1 MKPSPEGA
9 NAPPPRGHEREILVG
24 LFVIVGI
31 VAVLTV
37 LFTLTSPA
45 LFRGR
50 LVVSTVVVDA
60 GGIRSGDPVQMKG
73 VNIGRVSR
81 FRLRPTGVAIE
92 LELEKE
98 LSVPRDSEVL
108 ITSRGLL
115 GDKVAQVIPGR
126 SSELLR
132 NGDVLPGVAEEGA
145 GVTASRIAD
154 ETTRELE
161 RVQALLSE
169 RTVSNVESSSVELS
183 KLLGSL
189 SSAVAEERGE
199 LERTTRALRRAAES
213 VEHVAGSPEIAR
225 TLEHLDAVTKSLD
238 ELTPELS
245 GAVSSLGRASR
256 SMESVLGRM
265 ERGEG
270 TLGRLSKDDALYL
283 KASRALDE
291 ASRAAEEL
299 ARLGED
305 VRRHP
310 ERYVKL
316 SLF

>member
-1 MKPSPEGA
+1 MKPSPDGA

-50 LVVSTVVVDA
+50 LIVSTVVADA

-81 FRLRPTGVAIE
+81 FRLRPAGVAIE
-92 LELEKE
+92 LELEKD
-98 LSVPRDSEVL
+98 LTVPRDSEVL

-115 GDKVAQVIPGR
+115 GDKVAQVILGH
-126 SSELLR
+126 SSEPLR

-145 GVTASRIAD
+145 GVTAARIAD
-154 ETTRELE
+154 ETTRALE

-183 KLLGSL
+183 KLLTSL

-199 LERTTRALRRAAES
+199 LERTTRALRRSAES
-213 VEHVAGSPEIAR
+213 VERVAGSPESRAR
-225 TLEHLDAVTKSLD
+225 SSTSTLSRRASTSSR
-238 ELTPELS
+238 PSSRARWPRS
-245 GAVSSLGRASR
+245 GAPATRWRACSGAWSAERARWGASR
-256 SMESVLGRM
+256 RTTRS
-265 ERGEG
+265 
-270 TLGRLSKDDALYL
+270 T
-283 KASRALDE
+283 
-291 ASRAAEEL
+291 
-299 ARLGED
+299 
-305 VRRHP
+305 
-310 ERYVKL
+310 
-316 SLF
+316 